1 MGKKSTKAMQIYL
14 AIVTI
19 LGWFALSL
27 QFYLMIGN
35 RAVSIP
41 ETIIRY
47 FSFYTILTNILV
59 ALYSTFILLKPDSRW
74 GKYFLRPNVTVPIT
88 VYITVVGIIY
98 NTILRHLWNPQGL
111 DMIADELLHLIIPVM
126 FILYWLIFAPKR
138 ELRWTNTFPW
148 LIYPLIYFVWVLI
161 FGALSG
167 FYPYPF
173 INVTEL
179 GYSTTFLHTGML
191 TIGFLLLSLL
201 FIAIDKLMKSKIK

>member
-1 MGKKSTKAMQIYL
+1 MEKQSTKTMQTYL
-14 AIVTI
+14 AVVTI
-19 LGWFALSL
+19 LGWFALAL

-35 RAVSIP
+35 RVVSIF

-59 ALYSTFILLKPDSRW
+59 ALYSTFLLLKPGS
-74 GKYFLRPNVTVPIT
+74 GTKNHFLRPTVSAAIT
-88 VYITVVGIIY
+88 VYITIVGIIY
-98 NTILRHLWNPQGL
+98 NTILRHLWNPKGL

-126 FILYWLIFAPKR
+126 FILYWLIFVPKG
-138 ELRWTNTFPW
+138 ELKWKNVFPW
-148 LIYPLIYFVWVLI
+148 LIYPLVYFVWVLI

-173 INVTEL
+173 INVTGI
-179 GYSTTFLHTGML
+179 GYSTTFLHSGIL

-201 FIAIDKLMKSKIK
+201 FVAIDKLMKSKIK

>member
-1 MGKKSTKAMQIYL
+1 MEKQLIKTKQIYL
-14 AIVTI
+14 AILAL
-19 LGWFALSL
+19 LGWFALVL

-47 FSFYTILTNILV
+47 FSFYTILTNLLV
-59 ALYSTFILLKPDSRW
+59 AIYSTFLLLKPESNW
-74 GKYFLRPNVTVPIT
+74 GKYFAQSSVTLAIT

-98 NTILRHLWNPQGL
+98 NAILRHLWNPQGW
-111 DMIADELLHLIIPVM
+111 DMIADELLHLIIPVL
-126 FILYWLIFAPKR
+126 FILHWLLFAPKG
-138 ELRWTNTFPW
+138 EMKWTNAFPW
-148 LIYPLIYFVWVLI
+148 LIYPLVYLGWVLI

-179 GYSTTFLHTGML
+179 GYSTAFVYSGIL
-191 TIGFLLLSLL
+191 TIGFFFISLL
-201 FIAIDKLMKSKIK
+201 FIAIENLLKPKIK